1 MVNLAPTS
9 TVLVYPN
16 LLELERLDNFFL
28 SGTILMNLDLV
39 EQSQTGPNSNHVGI
53 DVNNLI
59 LVDSSAAGYYDRD
72 GAFHNLA
79 SPVGNR

>member
-1 MVNLAPTS
+1 
-9 TVLVYPN
+9 
-16 LLELERLDNFFL
+16 
-28 SGTILMNLDLV
+28 MNLDLV

-59 LVDSSAAGYYDRD
+59 LVDSSAAGYYDSD